1 MPEAYAMIDT
11 DRLLAVMPAEAS
23 GFIGR
28 IECVHISRRSI
39 VSSISPPRTKRSKPG
54 EVAARTAP
62 AQRAGRE
69 HGDGRRGVAPRGAEG
84 LRERARV
91 EGEHAAALA
100 PPAGV
105 DQVVGAA
112 EELIQVGGEAPAARI
127 FTRRG
132 EVGRGLAVQLRQLA
146 EVAGRE
152 RADVAA
158 LARRDQCL
166 EPRPVRFPFLHPVHG
181 ESR

>member
-1 MPEAYAMIDT
+1 MIDT
-11 DRLLAVMPAEAS
+11 DRLLAVMPARGERLHRQDRVRPHLAPLDRVEHLAAEDEALEA
-23 GFIGR
+23 GR
-28 IECVHISRRSI
+28 GR
-39 VSSISPPRTKRSKPG
+39 G
-54 EVAARTAP
+54 QDGAG
-62 AQRAGRE
+62 QRAGGE

-158 LARRDQCL
+158 LARRDQRF